1 MTGGKGPKGPF
12 PFGDS
17 MNYNNFIGSCPR
29 CGAPITQFTG
39 LWNAT
44 VPPPVQYT
52 CSCFASISTN
62 KISFTTET
70 TMNLTT
76 LRKELTDNKFDDASF
91 VSGVETALDYVF
103 LLMEREQLSNA
114 AKVIDDI
121 EVDDILDFFLHDV
134 YPHIEK

>member
-1 MTGGKGPKGPF
+1 MP
-12 PFGDS
+12 
-17 MNYNNFIGSCPR
+17 
-29 CGAPITQFTG
+29 
-39 LWNAT
+39 
-44 VPPPVQYT
+44 
-52 CSCFASISTN
+52 N
-62 KISFTTET
+62 KISLTTET

-121 EVDDILDFFLHDV
+121 EVDDILDFFLHNV

>member
-1 MTGGKGPKGPF
+1 
-12 PFGDS
+12 

-62 KISFTTET
+62 KISFTAET
-70 TMNLTT
+70 AMNLTT

-121 EVDDILDFFLHDV
+121 EVDDILDFFLHNV